1 MKENKDRKILWL
13 TLIVI
18 VLLVDRRYNLLSRI
32 TNSTQNSIPTNS
44 RVIKKIQPQNNGL
57 ITASQAIAVYQSRP
71 DWARAECQILRR
83 LNRESGQSANGDYWL
98 SNSIKN
104 YRMTPIQNELMNN
117 YLIGNFCPDVF

>member
-18 VLLVDRRYNLLSRI
+18 VLLVDRRYNLLGRI
-32 TNSTQNSIPTNS
+32 TNSNQNNNPTNS

-57 ITASQAIAVYQSRP
+57 ITAAQAIAVYQSKP
-71 DWARAECQILRR
+71 DWAKAECQILRR
-83 LNRESGQSANGDYWL
+83 LNKESGQSANGDYWL

>member
-57 ITASQAIAVYQSRP
+57 ITAAQAIAVYQSKP

-83 LNRESGQSANGDYWL
+83 LNKESGQSANGDYWL
-98 SNSIKN
+98 RNSIKN
-104 YRMTPIQNELMNN
+104 YRMTSIQNQLMNN

>member
-32 TNSTQNSIPTNS
+32 TNSTQNSNPTNS
-44 RVIKKIQPQNNGL
+44 KLIKKIQPQNNGL
-57 ITASQAIAVYQSRP
+57 ITAAQAIAVYQSRP
-71 DWARAECQILRR
+71 DWARAECQLLRR

-98 SNSIKN
+98 RNSIKN
-104 YRMTPIQNELMNN
+104 YRMTSIQNELMNN